1 MKIGLFTD
9 TYTPEINGVVSSV
22 LMLREGLEKLGHE
35 VWVFAP
41 GHPEISNDD
50 ERVIRIPSLPLVVL
64 PERRVASPL
73 DIGMM
78 SKIRELDLDVIHTHT
93 EFGVGSFGFRAAHRY
108 KIPHVHT
115 YHTVWEEYTHYVA
128 LKLFDEPAK
137 LTVRRFTRFVCEHC
151 DRIIA
156 PTQKTKDLLE
166 SYKIAVPIDVA
177 PTGVD
182 LARFSAP
189 TEADGQRLH
198 GLKLTLGIQDFEHVI
213 LSIGRV
219 APEKSIVE
227 LFELVAP
234 HLQKHPEDCLLIV
247 GGGPSRK
254 DLEKLRDEYNLAD
267 QVIFTGEIPWSS
279 VPDYY
284 RISDVLIGNSHT
296 ETQGLTFIEALASGV
311 PIVVRYNEC
320 FDGIIEDGVSGT
332 LFTDEG
338 VFEEELAKVLTDDA
352 FRTNRVQNGLAA
364 AQAVSK
370 ENFVRN
376 IEGVYHRAI
385 VQD

>member
-50 ERVIRIPSLPLVVL
+50 EHVIRIPSLPLVVL

-182 LARFSAP
+182 LARFSVP
-189 TEADGQRLH
+189 TEADTQRLH

-227 LFELVAP
+227 LFELAVP
-234 HLQKHPEDCLLIV
+234 HLQKHPENCLLIV

-254 DLEKLRDEYNLAD
+254 DLEKLRDEHGLAK

>member
-41 GHPEISNDD
+41 GHPDTTDDD
-50 ERVIRIPSLPLVVL
+50 EFVMRIPSLPLVVL

-73 DIGMM
+73 DVGMM
-78 SKIRELDLDVIHTHT
+78 SKIRELELDIIHTHT
-93 EFGVGSFGFRAAHRY
+93 EFGVGSFGFRAAHRF

-137 LTVRRFTRFVCEHC
+137 LTVRRFTRFVCERC

-166 SYKIAVPIDVA
+166 SYRVKVPIDVA

-189 TEADGQRLH
+189 TEADAQRLAR
-198 GLKLTLGIQDFEHVI
+198 LKLSLGIQDFAHII

-227 LFELVAP
+227 LFEMTAA
-234 HLQKHPEDCLLIV
+234 HLQKHPTDCLLIV

-254 DLEKLRDEYNLAD
+254 DLEKLRDEYDLGS
-267 QVIFTGEIPWSS
+267 QVVFAGEIPWSS

-320 FDGIIEDGVSGT
+320 FDGIIENGVSGT
-332 LFTDEG
+332 LFTDENI
-338 VFEEELAKVLTDDA
+338 FEEELAKILTDKT
-352 FRTNRVQNGLAA
+352 FRDQRIQKGYEAA
-364 AQAVSK
+364 RAVSK
-370 ENFVRN
+370 ENFALTV
-376 IEGVYHRAI
+376 EGIYQRAI
-385 VQD
+385 AHQ